1 MPDFL
6 KAAKNGNIG
15 ALEALMNKS
24 FGSQGVVA
32 HIGNVNSTLKVTL
45 KTPDKPGP
53 DKKLVIR
60 VKAGLDKISPKG
72 FDKVFVCAKTLKSDK
87 AIWSLQWAIQSS
99 KKNSQVT
106 PLQVL
111 DTQKRASDFKVAI
124 PLTPPQVPDTP
135 KKASDFEIAVP
146 LTPSQV
152 PNNQK
157 RGSDFEVAVP
167 LTPLQV
173 PEIQKRT
180 AVPLTPLQVLDTQ
193 KRASDFEMEVYLEGP
208 RKWVFP
214 SILGVTA
221 ATGLGFWWLA
231 RSEAPNVSTTSSSP
245 STIAASTASQKPKEP
260 AATPSEIQVFTKLVA
275 LIDPQ
280 QMVITQ
286 IQQHN
291 DTEFLYLTVGQ
302 GFVADDKSN
311 QGDLAIRLRDS
322 WNKICGC
329 YGQLLFQSAGGQELV
344 YISASGEPRFNPK

>member
-45 KTPDKPGP
+45 KTPDDPGP
-53 DKKLVIR
+53 EKKLVLR
-60 VKAGLDKISPKG
+60 VNAGLTKINPKG
-72 FDKVFVCAKTLKSDK
+72 FDKVFVCAKTMKSDK
-87 AIWSLQWAIQSS
+87 PIWALQWELKSS
-99 KKNSQVT
+99 EKNSQVT
-106 PLQVL
+106 PPQVL

-124 PLTPPQVPDTP
+124 PLTPPQVPDTQ
-135 KKASDFEIAVP
+135 KKASDFEISVP
-146 LTPSQV
+146 H
-152 PNNQK
+152 
-157 RGSDFEVAVP
+157 
-167 LTPLQV
+167 TPLQV
-173 PEIQKRT
+173 PDTQKKA

-193 KRASDFEMEVYLEGP
+193 EKASDFEMEVYLERP

-214 SILGVTA
+214 SLLGVTA

-231 RSEAPNVSTTSSSP
+231 RSEAPNVSITSSSP
-245 STIAASTASQKPKEP
+245 STIPASTASQKPKEP
-260 AATPSEIQVFTKLVA
+260 AATPSEIQVFTKLIA

-280 QMVITQ
+280 QAVITQ

-291 DTEFLYLTVGQ
+291 ETEFLYLTVGH
-302 GFVADDKSN
+302 GFIADNKSN

-344 YISASGEPRFNPK
+344 YISASGEPRFTPK